1 MVFGRGAEPRAAE
14 RPEVPKTLPQ
24 SRRETPQPDQTVGK
38 HRERRISTSSSS
50 SEEAGKTALAEA
62 VRSTPGPHSYKTD
75 VPGSFYQPK
84 HPSMASP
91 DANLSNRSPNPDLE
105 EGGEV
110 SKRALT
116 GKGEKGF
123 TLHPQGLCLRE
134 EFRLGEEPP
143 TFELIR
149 GGIRRIRPGSG
160 DIRIGRGDGAITDSP
175 SPPLQQ
181 SAPPRL
187 GQSLQVFTEADIV
200 LDEITAAE
208 IKAAERASRRCL
220 RQRPA
225 IPNSTG
231 PQPELRDWQK
241 GVPGTRG

>member
-1 MVFGRGAEPRAAE
+1 
-14 RPEVPKTLPQ
+14 
-24 SRRETPQPDQTVGK
+24 
-38 HRERRISTSSSS
+38 
-50 SEEAGKTALAEA
+50 
-62 VRSTPGPHSYKTD
+62 
-75 VPGSFYQPK
+75 
-84 HPSMASP
+84 MASP
-91 DANLSNRSPNPDLE
+91 DANLSNRSPNPALE

-123 TLHPQGLCLRE
+123 SPRPQGLRLRE
-134 EFRLGEEPP
+134 EFRLREEPP
-143 TFELIR
+143 AAFEFEPPVARTALIR
-149 GGIRRIRPGSG
+149 GGIRRSRPGSG
-160 DIRIGRGDGAITDSP
+160 NIRIGRGDGAITDSP

>member
-1 MVFGRGAEPRAAE
+1 MVLGRGAEPRAAE

-38 HRERRISTSSSS
+38 HRERQISTSSSS
-50 SEEAGKTALAEA
+50 SDEAGKTALAEA

-75 VPGSFYQPK
+75 VPGSFYQPE

-110 SKRALT
+110 SKRAHT
-116 GKGEKGF
+116 GKGEKVF
-123 TLHPQGLCLRE
+123 SPRQQGLRLRE
-134 EFRLGEEPP
+134 EFRLREEPP
-143 TFELIR
+143 AAPIR
-149 GGIRRIRPGSG
+149 GGIPGSRPGSG
-160 DIRIGRGDGAITDSP
+160 NIRIGRGDGAITDSP